1 MTYCSTYIGDLDHPE
16 FKWEGGDW
24 SGNIPPR
31 LGPVFPPGPKH
42 FHATFD
48 AWVGQ
53 TGVINKQTDFD
64 GWVARVTKPQ
74 LLEFIA
80 FCYGEEVTEAVQTL
94 IAFVNK
100 LDETKE
106 YGLVSECY

>member
-24 SGNIPPR
+24 NGNIPPR

-42 FHATFD
+42 YHATFD
-48 AWVGQ
+48 AWVDQ
-53 TGVINKQTDFD
+53 AGVINKQTDFD
-64 GWVARVTKPQ
+64 GWVARVTQPQ
-74 LLEFIA
+74 ILDFIE
-80 FCYGEEVTEAVQTL
+80 FCYGLEITDAVEQLINFVHTL
-94 IAFVNK
+94 DDA
-100 LDETKE
+100 KE